1 MTTSQNGGEIA
12 VAISPMKGSK
22 ALHHAA
28 HSFGYVLGEYRYKKP
43 QRIYIFAVLF

>member
-28 HSFGYVLGEYRYKKP
+28 HVRHAWV
-43 QRIYIFAVLF
+43 AVTFVFFWFVSNNCFSC